1 MYKIFL
7 LCKLQFKEIFAIGK
21 TNKKRFI
28 GYGITLAL
36 IGLFFLGISIAY
48 TIIIGK
54 ELDNINKINYL
65 PSLFFT
71 LTSIVTFVTTLYQVR
86 GMLFGSKDYEI
97 IQSLPVNNAQIVISK
112 IIVIYLYEFAF
123 TFILMLPSEIFYF
136 TIVTSTTAILSTI
149 LTIFLV
155 PIFPMSLAIF
165 IGFIISFVLEK
176 LPFKNVIQ
184 VVLTTILISLV
195 LVFAFQMGQNGGES
209 LALIISR
216 LTDYFEKIY
225 PIMGIFTY
233 GCIYGNVLYLLMY
246 IGINIGAIVFV
257 TTIISLC
264 YKTINNWILFYQR
277 HKVYVK
283 KQLKKGNQFTTFF
296 NKEWKTYI
304 NSPFYFLT
312 TIIGGALSICCAS
325 FLAVEYARGGFIMH
339 LGDWKIDLIEILR
352 PYLSV
357 IICSFVGLTSLTSSS
372 ISIEGNC
379 FWIIKSSPVNYRNY
393 LGVKILLNQ
402 LVIGGCALISSI
414 ILIAVINLDISEI
427 LMVVFAPQAFILFN
441 GSIGLGV
448 NLRHPKFQ
456 WNNEQNAI
464 KISSSSLFSSLCGIA
479 FIAVLTLIIFFT
491 SSISLILALVLCCG
505 LFIGDGFLIFFSL
518 IKNAD
523 KIIENI

>member
-1 MYKIFL
+1 
-7 LCKLQFKEIFAIGK
+7 
-21 TNKKRFI
+21 
-28 GYGITLAL
+28 
-36 IGLFFLGISIAY
+36 
-48 TIIIGK
+48 
-54 ELDNINKINYL
+54 
-65 PSLFFT
+65 
-71 LTSIVTFVTTLYQVR
+71 
-86 GMLFGSKDYEI
+86 
-97 IQSLPVNNAQIVISK
+97 
-112 IIVIYLYEFAF
+112 
-123 TFILMLPSEIFYF
+123 
-136 TIVTSTTAILSTI
+136 
-149 LTIFLV
+149 
-155 PIFPMSLAIF
+155 
-165 IGFIISFVLEK
+165 
-176 LPFKNVIQ
+176 
-184 VVLTTILISLV
+184 
-195 LVFAFQMGQNGGES
+195 
-209 LALIISR
+209 
-216 LTDYFEKIY
+216 
-225 PIMGIFTY
+225 MGIFTY

-283 KQLKKGNQFTTFF
+283 KQLKKGNQFTAFF